1 MVTWGVFGRQAKTRL
16 IAALCLVGLAG
27 CAERGT
33 TSGTAQQDT
42 APPAPQAVAPKP
54 VENSLILAAAM
65 VGLPAP
71 TPLSQLPD
79 SGSEGAKLV
88 VKYCAQGCH
97 GIPSP
102 GAHSQT
108 DWPVVLRRMWLRM
121 DKIDTAEY
129 HVAVPTNAERV
140 LIMDYFI
147 AHAFRGTTGLLPAA
161 PGRELF
167 VQTCTQCHGLP
178 DVRQHSPEDWVAVV
192 RRMNGHMEQILGK
205 VLSQDELRRIVLYLD
220 KASQS

>member
-1 MVTWGVFGRQAKTRL
+1 MRARTRL
-16 IAALCLVGLAG
+16 LAGLCLVGVAG
-27 CAERGT
+27 CGERGAPAGAAQRDT
-33 TSGTAQQDT
+33 TPPEQQV
-42 APPAPQAVAPKP
+42 VAPKQ

-71 TPLSQLPD
+71 MPMSQLPD

-88 VKYCAQGCH
+88 VTYCAQGCH

-121 DKIDTAEY
+121 DKIDTTY

-140 LIMDYFI
+140 LIMDYLI
-147 AHAFRGTTGLLPAA
+147 AHSFQAASGLLPAA

-167 VQTCTQCHGLP
+167 VATCTQCHGLP
-178 DVRQHSPEDWVAVV
+178 DVRQHSAEDWVAVV

-205 VLSQDELRRIVLYLD
+205 VLSQDQMQRIVLYLD
-220 KASQS
+220 KASQSS